1 MEEVV
6 SGDAGAV
13 ECPPFKLLTCAGDEL
28 RSVSAALSLEFPNM
42 LRSYSCTHC
51 WKLVDS
57 GGRSEN
63 GWPRDDWSSSRSV
76 RSLMLAPA
84 APIQPFARFKRH
96 HKANGVQWL
105 IAPDRRHYRPY
116 DVKRDCAIYA
126 RRGPKN
132 FAGNLECRP
141 KRGTKCPTQGSLS
154 AAVGHNRSKA
164 VGRSGARCVG
174 GGARGRASPSEEKQG
189 VREMWDSQP
198 FHGMIRLSCCVSH
211 RRPGPA
217 STNRTNE

>member
-1 MEEVV
+1 
-6 SGDAGAV
+6 
-13 ECPPFKLLTCAGDEL
+13 
-28 RSVSAALSLEFPNM
+28 
-42 LRSYSCTHC
+42 
-51 WKLVDS
+51 
-57 GGRSEN
+57 
-63 GWPRDDWSSSRSV
+63 
-76 RSLMLAPA
+76 MLAPA
-84 APIQPFARFKRH
+84 APIQPFARFKWH

-126 RRGPKN
+126 RRAPKN
-132 FAGNLECRP
+132 FRTKSDGKVECRP

-174 GGARGRASPSEEKQG
+174 GGAQGRASPSEEKQG
-189 VREMWDSQP
+189 VREKWDSQP

-217 STNRTNE
+217 STNRTNEYEFFRPKKFVAAPSSIIHTGTQPKAESGASSRAMLPSCLQNAVR